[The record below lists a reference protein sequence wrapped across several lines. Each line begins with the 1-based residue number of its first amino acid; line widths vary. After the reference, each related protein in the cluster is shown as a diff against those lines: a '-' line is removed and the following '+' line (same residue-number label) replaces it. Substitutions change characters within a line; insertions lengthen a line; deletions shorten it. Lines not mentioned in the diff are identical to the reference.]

1 MRKRKFSDEDLASIG
16 GEPAVGEVWWCR
28 GDSLRFADGG
38 KVRPVLIVELT
49 STGAIVIPMTT
60 RKPLSITA
68 VAVGHQGGQSWL
80 TSTEIA
86 VPAVD
91 LVSSLGRW
99 NGFDAWCLTR
109 R

>member
-1 MRKRKFSDEDLASIG
+1 MRKRKFTDEDLASIG
-16 GEPAVGEVWWCR
+16 GEPRAGEVWWCR

-38 KVRPVLIVELT
+38 KVRPVLIVDLT
-49 STGAIVIPMTT
+49 STGAVVIPMTT
-60 RKPLSITA
+60 RKPASTPA
-68 VAVGHQGGQSWL
+68 VAVGHRGGQSWL

-99 NGFDAWCLTR
+99 HGFESWRMTR